1 MIRFTVSNL
10 LIWLSEAGKGE
21 KMQCDYKKKN
31 AIMPVFG
38 KEPET
43 GVFIADL
50 RIGE

>member
-1 MIRFTVSNL
+1 MIGFMVSDL
-10 LIWLSEAGKGE
+10 LIWPSEAGKGE
-21 KMQCDYKKKN
+21 KMRYDYKKN
-31 AIMPVFG
+31 TIEPVFG